1 MNKWNHTLDVKIE
14 WQQAEKDEITI
25 QQLASVTAK
34 RLSKIDFKDEDVNF
48 NRDEFVDEL
57 EGLSEDLT
65 ASKDDFDDV
74 WERLYDFSDEY
85 RLWIKVF

>member
-1 MNKWNHTLDVKIE
+1 MAKWNHTLDVKME

-25 QQLASVTAK
+25 QQLASAAAK
-34 RLSKIDFKDEDVNF
+34 KLSKIDFKDEDVNF

-65 ASKDDFDDV
+65 ASKDDFDNV
-74 WERLYDFSDEY
+74 LERLYDFSDEY
-85 RLWIKVF
+85 RLWIKIF

>member
-1 MNKWNHTLDVKIE
+1 MAKWNHTLDIKLE

-25 QQLASVTAK
+25 QQLASVAAK
-34 RLSKIDFKDEDVNF
+34 KLSKIDFKDEDVNF

-65 ASKDDFDDV
+65 ASKDDFDNV

-85 RLWIKVF
+85 RLWIKIF

>member
-1 MNKWNHTLDVKIE
+1 MAKWNHTLDVKME

-25 QQLASVTAK
+25 QQLASAAAK
-34 RLSKIDFKDEDVNF
+34 KLSKIDFKDEDVNF

-65 ASKDDFDDV
+65 ASKDDFDNV

-85 RLWIKVF
+85 RLWIKIF